1 MAREFRIRTC
11 LECANYVHR
20 HTEVVGHKPD
30 PECSCILIPDVV
42 EHDHTCKLH
51 PDVMKDWWEKHAH
64 KTRKEMTPDIQLDCY
79 ELPEQLRLLDD
90 CINKADEILEYL
102 NKKEKDESK

>member
-30 PECSCILIPDVV
+30 PECPCILIPDVV

-64 KTRKEMTPDIQLDCY
+64 KTRTEMTPDIQLDCY
-79 ELPEQLRLLDD
+79 ELPEQL
-90 CINKADEILEYL
+90 DEILEYL
-102 NKKEKDESK
+102 DKKEKDESK